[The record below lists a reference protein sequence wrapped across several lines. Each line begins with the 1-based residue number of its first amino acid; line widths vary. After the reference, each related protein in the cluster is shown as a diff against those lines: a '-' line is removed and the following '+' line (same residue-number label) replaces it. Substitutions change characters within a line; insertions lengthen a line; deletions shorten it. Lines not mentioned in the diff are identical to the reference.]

1 MAHTEILEGSD
12 QPVKKEWFVVV
23 NERFVLIVRRTFAG
37 DPLVAEQKSTF
48 SFGKLIVF
56 LAVLGLVFVAVKF
69 IIGWLLTLVKW
80 ALMAGVAL
88 MITWMIFRKSDS
100 DSS

>member
-1 MAHTEILEGSD
+1 VILEGSHR
-12 QPVKKEWFVVV
+12 PVKKEWYVVA
-23 NERFVLIVRRTFAG
+23 NEFLVLILWRTFAG

-48 SFGKLIVF
+48 SLGKLIVF

-69 IIGWLLTLVKW
+69 VIGWLLTLVKW
-80 ALMAGVAL
+80 ALIAGVAL
-88 MITWMIFRKSDS
+88 MITWMIFRKSNSDS